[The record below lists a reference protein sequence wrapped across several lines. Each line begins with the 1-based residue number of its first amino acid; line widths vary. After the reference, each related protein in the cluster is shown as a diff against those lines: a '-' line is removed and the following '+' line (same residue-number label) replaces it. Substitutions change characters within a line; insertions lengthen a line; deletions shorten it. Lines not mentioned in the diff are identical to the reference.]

1 MTKKHSLTRLAA
13 LALLTA
19 GACASAQAQQQ
30 GVTDTEIVLGDIL
43 PLTGPPALL
52 GVAHNLGV
60 KAAIAEANAAGGIN
74 GRKLRL
80 ISEDDGYV
88 PSRTIQGVRK
98 LINSDKVFALTS
110 VSGTA
115 QAQAAMPL
123 IQQAGLPAMAPIT
136 TYEGLYKPTIK
147 NVFAVGYDMSNA
159 VEELAARMAD
169 RYPGKKWALISQ
181 DDDYGENV
189 RDGFE
194 RAAKAKKLQVV
205 STQIYKKGQTD
216 FSSEILKVKQTGAE
230 ILLAG
235 GVLGEN
241 VTMVKE
247 LERINHKI
255 PVGVTYVSRVPAS
268 AKLMG
273 AAAENVYTVDYV
285 YLESSPQGKAFTD
298 KISKHLS
305 PEEMGRVNRYTYT
318 GYSATRALFDAM
330 GRCGKALT
338 WDCTNAELAKVNNL
352 DTGAMTPIG
361 FTATNH
367 LAAPKLFLLKADPA
381 ASTYKAVE

>member
-1 MTKKHSLTRLAA
+1 MKHRLTRLAA

-19 GACASAQAQQQ
+19 GTCVTAAAQQQ

-60 KAAIAEANAAGGIN
+60 KAAIAEVNAAGGVN

-159 VEELAARMAD
+159 VDELVSRMAD

-194 RAAKAKKLQVV
+194 RAVKAKKLQVV

-216 FSSEILKVKQTGAE
+216 FSSEILKVKQAGAE
-230 ILLAG
+230 VLMAG

-285 YLESSPQGKAFTD
+285 YLESSAQGKTFTD
-298 KISKHLS
+298 RIGKHLS
-305 PEEMGRVNRYTYT
+305 PEEMARVNRYTYT
-318 GYSATRALFDAM
+318 GYAATRALIDAM

-381 ASTYKAVE
+381 GATYKAVE

>member
-1 MTKKHSLTRLAA
+1 MNRRLTNFALLGLLAA
-13 LALLTA
+13 
-19 GACASAQAQQQ
+19 GAFAPAAAQQ
-30 GVTDTEIVLGDIL
+30 GVTDTEIVIGDIL

-60 KAAIAEANAAGGIN
+60 KVAVSEVNAAGGIN
-74 GRKLRL
+74 GRKVRL

-88 PSRTIQGVRK
+88 PSRTVQGVRK
-98 LINSDKVFALTS
+98 LIQSDKIFAMTS

-115 QAQAAMPL
+115 QAQAAMP
-123 IQQAGLPAMAPIT
+123 IVTQSGIPAMAPIT
-136 TYEGLYKPTIK
+136 TYEGLYKPVIK
-147 NVFAVGYDMSNA
+147 NVFAVGYDMADA
-159 VEELAARMAD
+159 VYQLVSRMAD

-189 RDGFE
+189 RVGFE
-194 RAAKAKKLQVV
+194 RAAKEKKLQVV
-205 STQIYKKGQTD
+205 STQIYKKGQQD
-216 FSSEILKVKQTGAE
+216 FSSEILKVKQAGAE
-230 ILLAG
+230 ALMAG

-247 LERINHKI
+247 LERIGHKI
-255 PVGVTYVSRVPAS
+255 PTGVTYVSRVPAS

-273 AAAENVYTVDYV
+273 SAAEKVYTVDYV
-285 YLESSPQGKAFTD
+285 YLETSPEAKAFTE
-298 KISKHLS
+298 KLAKYLS
-305 PEEMGRVNRYTYT
+305 PEEQVKVNRYTFT

-338 WDCTNAELAKVNNL
+338 WDCTIGELNKVKNL
-352 DTGAMTPIG
+352 ETGAMTPIT
-361 FTATNH
+361 FTPTSH

-381 ASTYKAVE
+381 AATYKVVE

>member
-1 MTKKHSLTRLAA
+1 MKRTLTHLAA
-13 LALLTA
+13 VALLTA
-19 GACASAQAQQQ
+19 GACTGAAAQQ
-30 GVTDTEIVLGDIL
+30 GVTDTEIVVGDIL

-60 KAAIAEANAAGGIN
+60 KAAIAEVNAAGGIS
-74 GRKLRL
+74 GRKVRL

-123 IQQAGLPAMAPIT
+123 ITQAGLPAMAPIT
-136 TYEGLYKPTIK
+136 TFEGLYKPTIK
-147 NVFAVGYDMSNA
+147 NVFAVGFDMSNA
-159 VEELAARMAD
+159 VEELVSRLAD

-189 RDGFE
+189 RDGFD
-194 RAAKAKKLQVV
+194 RAVKAKKLQVV

-216 FSSEILKVKQTGAE
+216 FSSEILKVKQAGAE
-230 ILLAG
+230 VLMAG

-247 LERINHKI
+247 LERIGHKI

-298 KISKHLS
+298 KIAKHLS
-305 PEEMGRVNRYTYT
+305 PEEMARVNRYTYT
-318 GYSATRALFDAM
+318 GYAATRALFDAM

-361 FTATNH
+361 FTAANH

-381 ASTYKAVE
+381 AATYKTVE

>member
-1 MTKKHSLTRLAA
+1 MNRR
-13 LALLTA
+13 LTA
-19 GACASAQAQQQ
+19 LVLGLLAVGAASNAAAQQQ
-30 GVTDTEIVLGDIL
+30 GVTDSEIVIGDIL

-60 KAAIAEANAAGGIN
+60 KVAVAEANAAGGIH

-110 VSGTA
+110 ISGTG

-123 IQQAGLPAMAPIT
+123 IKQTGIPTMAPIT

-147 NVFAVGYDMSNA
+147 NVFAVGYDMRRA
-159 VEELAARMAD
+159 VYELVSGMAE
-169 RYPGKKWALISQ
+169 RYPDRKWAVISQ

-194 RAAKAKKLQVV
+194 RAVKEKKLQVV
-205 STQIYKKGQTD
+205 SSQIFKKGQTD
-216 FSSEILKVKQTGAE
+216 FSSEILKVKQAGAE
-230 ILLAG
+230 ALMAG

-241 VTMVKE
+241 VTMTKE
-247 LERINHKI
+247 LERIGHKI

-273 AAAENVYTVDYV
+273 SAGENVYTVDYV
-285 YLESSPQGKAFTD
+285 YLEN
-298 KISKHLS
+298 S
-305 PEEMGRVNRYTYT
+305 PEAKGFMDKLEKYLSADERARVNRYTFT
-318 GYSATRALFDAM
+318 GYSAARALFAAIE
-330 GRCGKALT
+330 RCGKAVS
-338 WDCTNAELAKVNNL
+338 WDCTNAELAKLKNL
-352 DTGAMTPIG
+352 ETGAMTPIS
-361 FTATNH
+361 FSADDH

-381 ASTYKAVE
+381 AITYKLVQ

>member
-1 MTKKHSLTRLAA
+1 MKLKLNQLAVGLLGAGFCLAA
-13 LALLTA
+13 TA
-19 GACASAQAQQQ
+19 QQ
-30 GVTDTEIVLGDIL
+30 GVTDTEIVVGDIL

-60 KAAIAEANAAGGIN
+60 KVAIAEVNAAGGIN
-74 GRKLRL
+74 GRKVRL

-123 IQQAGLPAMAPIT
+123 IVQSGLPAMAPIT
-136 TYEGLYKPTIK
+136 TYEGLYKPVIK
-147 NVFAVGYDMSNA
+147 NVFAVGYDMTDA
-159 VEELAARMAD
+159 VDELVAKMAD

-189 RDGFE
+189 RAGFD
-194 RAAKAKKLQVV
+194 RAAKAKKLEVV

-216 FSSEILKVKQTGAE
+216 FSSEILKVRQAGAE
-230 ILLAG
+230 ALMAG

-241 VTMVKE
+241 VAMVKE
-247 LERINHKI
+247 LERIGHKI

-273 AAAENVYTVDYV
+273 SAGENVYTVDYV
-285 YLESSPQGKAFTD
+285 YLESSPQAKGFMD
-298 KISKHLS
+298 KLAKHLS
-305 PEEMGRVNRYTYT
+305 PEELARTNRYSFT

-338 WDCTNAELAKVNNL
+338 WDCTNAELAKVTNL
-352 DTGAMTPIG
+352 DTGAMTPIS

-381 ASTYKAVE
+381 AATHKTVE

>member
-1 MTKKHSLTRLAA
+1 MKLKLTQLAIGLLAA
-13 LALLTA
+13 GVCL
-19 GACASAQAQQQ
+19 SAAAQQ
-30 GVTDTEIVLGDIL
+30 GVTDTEIVIGDIV

-60 KAAIAEANAAGGIN
+60 KVAVAEVNAVGGIN
-74 GRKLRL
+74 GRKVRL

-115 QAQAAMPL
+115 QAKAAMPL
-123 IQQAGLPAMAPIT
+123 IMQSGLPAMAPIT
-136 TYEGLYKPTIK
+136 TYEGLYKPAIK
-147 NVFAVGYDMSNA
+147 NVFAVGYDMADA
-159 VEELAARMAD
+159 VDELVAKMAG

-189 RDGFE
+189 RTGFE

-216 FSSEILKVKQTGAE
+216 FSSEILKVRQAGAE
-230 ILLAG
+230 ALLAG

-241 VTMVKE
+241 VAMVKE
-247 LERINHKI
+247 LERIGHKI

-273 AAAENVYTVDYV
+273 TAGENVYTVDYV
-285 YLESSPQGKAFTD
+285 YLESSPQAKGFMD
-298 KISKHLS
+298 KLTKFLS
-305 PEEMGRVNRYTYT
+305 PEELARTNRYSFT
-318 GYSATRALFDAM
+318 GYAATRALFDAM

-338 WDCTNAELAKVNNL
+338 WDCTNAELTKVSNL
-352 DTGAMTPIG
+352 ETGSMTPIS
-361 FTATNH
+361 FSATNH

-381 ASTYKAVE
+381 AATYKTVE

>member
-1 MTKKHSLTRLAA
+1 MQLRLTQLAA

-19 GACASAQAQQQ
+19 SACAHAQQ
-30 GVTDTEIVLGDIL
+30 GVTDTEIVIGDIL

-60 KAAIAEANAAGGIN
+60 KAAVAEVNAAGGIH

-136 TYEGLYKPTIK
+136 TFEGLYRPVIR
-147 NVFAVGYDMSNA
+147 NVYAVGYDMTDA
-159 VEELAARMAD
+159 VDELVSRMAT

-189 RDGFE
+189 RAGFE

-216 FSSEILKVKQTGAE
+216 FSSEILRVKQAGAE
-230 ILLAG
+230 ALLAG

-241 VTMVKE
+241 VAMVKE
-247 LERINHKI
+247 LERVDHKI

-273 AAAENVYTVDYV
+273 SAGENVYTVDYV
-285 YLESSPQGKAFTD
+285 YLESSPQGKAFMD
-298 KISKHLS
+298 KLGKYLS
-305 PEEMGRVNRYTYT
+305 PEELPRVNRYTFT

-338 WDCTNAELAKVNNL
+338 WDCTNAELAKVSNL

-361 FTATNH
+361 FSATNH

-381 ASTYKAVE
+381 AVTYKPVE